1 MAINNATI
9 TLWGIEIAVI
19 SWDAQQGVCD
29 FQYLPEFIK
38 YGIEVAPITMPLQTE
53 PYRFPN
59 LNTETYKGLPGML
72 ADVLPDKFGN
82 ALIDQWLIKQKR
94 SKQDFNP
101 VERLCYTGTRAMGA
115 LEFYPEIQK
124 SKNNK
129 KQPIEISEMVALAN
143 DVLNNKA
150 FTLQHNRDGDVNN
163 AGRGGQKGDLS
174 NKALEYIYQVGTS
187 AGGARAKAII
197 NWNET
202 EDIIVAGHELPEAGF
217 ESWLIKFD
225 GVDENKDKET
235 LADPKGFGRIE
246 YAYYLLAKSVGIHMS
261 ECRLLEES
269 DRAHFI
275 TKRFD
280 RQGGKKIH
288 KTSLCGMAHMD
299 FNDNLNNA
307 YEQVFNVARQL
318 TLPKY
323 DLEQLVKL
331 MAFNVIFRNQDD
343 HTKNI
348 EFLMDQQG
356 IWRLAPAFDLTF
368 AYRPDGMWTRFHQ
381 LSINGKRDEFQLY
394 DLEAAA
400 KAAGFSAQKTRNLI
414 SEVDEGRRQWLGF
427 SNEAGVDE
435 ERAQD
440 IQTHFRHLE

>member
-1 MAINNATI
+1 MAINNATVS
-9 TLWGIEIAVI
+9 LWGIDIAVI
-19 SWDAQQGVCD
+19 SWDEQQGVCD
-29 FQYLPEFIK
+29 FQYLPEFIE

-59 LNTETYKGLPGML
+59 LNKETYKGLPGML

-115 LEFYPEIQK
+115 LEFHPEIQK

-129 KQPIEISEMVALAN
+129 KQPIEISEMVTLAN

-150 FTLQHNRDGDVNN
+150 YKLQGSDLN
-163 AGRGGQKGDLS
+163 GDLDS
-174 NKALEYIYQVGTS
+174 KAFEYIYQVGTS

-202 EDIIVAGHELPEAGF
+202 QNIIVAGHELPEPGF

-225 GVDENKDKET
+225 GVDENKDKEV

-246 YAYYLLAKSVGIHMS
+246 YAYYLLAKRVGIAMS

-269 DRAHFI
+269 DRAHFS

-307 YEQVFNVARQL
+307 YEQAFQTARQL
-318 TLPKY
+318 GLPKS

-331 MAFNVIFRNQDD
+331 MAFNVIYRNQDD

-348 EFLMDQQG
+348 EFLMNQEGQ
-356 IWRLAPAFDLTF
+356 WRLAPAFDLTF
-368 AYRPDGMWTRFHQ
+368 AYRPDGVWTRFHQ
-381 LSINGKRDEFQLY
+381 LSINGKRDEFELK
-394 DLEAAA
+394 DLELAA
-400 KAAGFSAQKTRNLI
+400 KAAGFSAQKARSLI
-414 SEVDEGRRQWLGF
+414 AEVDVGRQLWASF
-427 SNEAGVDE
+427 AEEAGVNNDRSLQIE
-435 ERAQD
+435 S
-440 IQTHFRHLE
+440 HFRRLL